1 MARLSLIYWYLASL
15 GNKNIC
21 SLTAIYKDWVNSLSR
36 GCFSFLLPNTSII
49 VLCPGFHDYKESLCH
64 FQRKSK
70 ATFRKFKSILSVYL
84 GDMDYN
90 KLCINLYHSMYEY
103 VTLRQC
109 CGNHRRDKEH
119 CSVTR
124 SSFLHT
130 SCPLL
135 SQCRTLTT
143 ECTGAWVFHAI
154 FLTTQAV
161 MTLPGI
167 VRSINWGSWSRLK
180 RVLRSSFS
188 HGSVSFNG
196 CLMDARLIRILPTP
210 RVIRGVCR
218 IKISSF
224 FSLTQTTQ
232 ILPLPATR
240 TLASTACQQV
250 S

>member
-49 VLCPGFHDYKESLCH
+49 ALCPGFHDYKESLCH
-64 FQRKSK
+64 FQLESK

-90 KLCINLYHSMYEY
+90 KLCINLYHGMQ

-109 CGNHRRDKEH
+109 YGNHHRDKEH
-119 CSVTR
+119 CSVTP

-143 ECTGAWVFHAI
+143 DNRVHWGMSVPRHLPNNPGCHDASRNCTVHQ
-154 FLTTQAV
+154 L
-161 MTLPGI
+161 
-167 VRSINWGSWSRLK
+167 RLLEQIK
-180 RVLRSSFS
+180 KSS
-188 HGSVSFNG
+188 
-196 CLMDARLIRILPTP
+196 
-210 RVIRGVCR
+210 
-218 IKISSF
+218 
-224 FSLTQTTQ
+224 QE
-232 ILPLPATR
+232 
-240 TLASTACQQV
+240 
-250 S
+250 

>member
-1 MARLSLIYWYLASL
+1 MVTITET
-15 GNKNIC
+15 KNIAPSHRHPFC
-21 SLTAIYKDWVNSLSR
+21 THPAH
-36 GCFSFLLPNTSII
+36 SFHN
-49 VLCPGFHDYKESLCH
+49 
-64 FQRKSK
+64 
-70 ATFRKFKSILSVYL
+70 A
-84 GDMDYN
+84 
-90 KLCINLYHSMYEY
+90 
-103 VTLRQC
+103 
-109 CGNHRRDKEH
+109 EH
-119 CSVTR
+119 WQ
-124 SSFLHT
+124 
-130 SCPLL
+130 P
-135 SQCRTLTT
+135 TT